1 MRRRA
6 LIEMG
11 RRAGR
16 VAIVL
21 GSIFVASLT
30 PAAHAKD
37 GDECSERSL
46 KGSFGYAL
54 EGLRFP
60 SPPSPVGVEL
70 VGAAGLLV
78 FDGAGGLTAQD
89 TIRTA
94 ADADSTGTIGHR
106 VGTGNYTVDANC
118 TGSGEI
124 AGDYGGLTFFFAIFN
139 GKEFAFIV
147 TNPGTDLVGLA
158 MTTGDEECTLASFK
172 GTYAN
177 VRFHDY
183 SAPFFSSINAGL
195 ERGIFDGKG
204 HVVFPPVVQSLNGV
218 FSHPTASGTYTVTP
232 NCIYTQDFV
241 IVNGATS
248 RRVFREGVIVDS
260 GNQVWGIGT
269 TPTNRLVG
277 FARLKRMSHNVP
289 AE

>member
-6 LIEMG
+6 FVVM
-11 RRAGR
+11 R
-16 VAIVL
+16 VAMGFASTVVL
-21 GSIFVASLT
+21 SLT
-30 PAAHAKD
+30 AGAYAKD
-37 GDECSERSL
+37 GNECTEGSL

-70 VGAAGLLV
+70 VGAAGLLI
-78 FDGAGGLTAQD
+78 FDGAGSLTAQD
-89 TIRTA
+89 TLHTA
-94 ADADSTGTIGHR
+94 SGSTGAIGR
-106 VGTGNYTVDANC
+106 RTGTGTYTVDPNC

-124 AGDYGGLTFFFAIFN
+124 GGDYGGLSFHFAIFN
-139 GKEFAFIV
+139 HGREFAFMV
-147 TNPGTDLVGLA
+147 TNPGTDQVGVA
-158 MTTGDEECTLASFK
+158 MTTGDEECTLASYK

-183 SAPFFSSINAGL
+183 RAPFFSSINAGL
-195 ERGIFDGKG
+195 EFGIVDGKG
-204 HVVFPPVVQSLNGV
+204 NISFPPVVQSLNGV

-277 FARLKRMSHNVP
+277 FARLKMMSHNVP

>member
-1 MRRRA
+1 MR
-6 LIEMG
+6 

-21 GSIFVASLT
+21 ASMFGLSLT
-30 PAAHAKD
+30 AGAYAKD
-37 GDECSERSL
+37 GNECTEGSL

-60 SPPSPVGVEL
+60 SPPSPVGAEL

-78 FDGAGGLTAQD
+78 FDGVGGLTAQD
-89 TIRTA
+89 TVHTA
-94 ADADSTGTIGHR
+94 SGSTGAIGR
-106 VGTGNYTVDANC
+106 RTGTGTYTVDSNC

-124 AGDYGGLTFFFAIFN
+124 GGDYGGLTFYFAIFSQ
-139 GKEFAFIV
+139 GREFAFMV
-147 TNPGTDLVGLA
+147 TNPGTDQVGLA

-183 SAPFFSSINAGL
+183 RAPFFSSVNAGL
-195 ERGIFDGKG
+195 EFGIVDGKG
-204 HVVFPPVVQSLNGV
+204 NISFPPVVQSTNGV

-241 IVNGATS
+241 IVDGATS
-248 RRVFREGVIVDS
+248 RRAQREGVIVDR

-269 TPTNRLVG
+269 TPTNLLLVG
-277 FARLKRMSHNVP
+277 FARLRRISRHVDDD
-289 AE
+289 